1 MNIFDLYEAVVGFAA
16 PVFNLLFRPNVA
28 ALEARRDVAGLTRA
42 LRYRWD
48 TIVRMRAAKALGR
61 IGDSSAVESLARAL
75 KDSEKYVSMNA
86 TEALGKIGNRQAVEP
101 LIEAFLKPIQY
112 WEVQREAADALGKI
126 GDPRAVEP
134 LVKSLRDRYIIY
146 SDSGVRRTV
155 ALALGKLGEPA
166 IEPLVSILND
176 KSILDFDRRNA
187 VEALGVIGDPRV
199 IEPLIRAL
207 ADRNFVESAAWAL
220 EHIGEPAV
228 GPLIEAAKEKRPGAR
243 VVLKRMGIQEQ

>member
-1 MNIFDLYEAVVGFAA
+1 MNIFDLYEAVAGFAA
-16 PVFNLLFRPNVA
+16 PVFNLLFRPNVE

-48 TIVRMRAAKALGR
+48 TIVRMGAAKALGK

-75 KDSEKYVSMNA
+75 KDSEKYVRVNA

-101 LIEAFLKPIQY
+101 LIEAFLKPIQF
-112 WEVQREAADALGKI
+112 WEVQREAADALAKI

-134 LVKSLRDRYIIY
+134 LVKSLRDRYSY
-146 SDSGVRRTV
+146 SDRWVRRTV

-166 IEPLVSILND
+166 VEPLVSILND
-176 KSILDFDRRNA
+176 ESILHFDRRNA
-187 VEALGVIGDPRV
+187 AEALGVIGNPRA

-207 ADRNFVESAAWAL
+207 ADRNVVESAAWAL

-228 GPLIEAAKEKRPGAR
+228 DPLIEAAKEKRPGAR
-243 VVLKRMGIQEQ
+243 VVLKRIGIQEQ